1 MIMKR
6 VLSFMLAFM
15 AAFVLM
21 SNANAYEV
29 RFADMQHCTYSAL
42 LNNHDFTGGEVNEYD
57 YLVVICKAN
66 PGWRFSYNS
75 SKMYIWEEYLY
86 SGLFTDGVYVF
97 QEPDMFAPDMG
108 LNVKLLDATSA
119 RIFWTDQSG
128 DFTVFRLWVSG
139 EKLTGNPDYWKNVI
153 ETGDYAYE
161 ATDLVA
167 GRTYYVYLQ
176 GGTLTGYT
184 GDVVSLSFTAQ
195 EPGDPCTITIDMTD
209 TYGDGWDGG
218 GGLHFF
224 ENGVETFFTL
234 KDGTHGTETYVSN
247 GDPVQIIWEEGYS
260 SSERG
265 FTVTNGEGTILLKV
279 TPPDVQYF
287 STGDTL
293 FNGYLCQ
300 YACGA
305 TINGL
310 SWNTG
315 ENGKYILGWMSED
328 ADSYEVAV
336 IQKNNPTK
344 EDLEKVAV
352 PVTGETYTFT
362 GKDRAFYKAFVR
374 GICEATGEKGKWSSV
389 DVCRAE
395 YDWNDSIIKAWSKD
409 ITLDYVESGELME
422 NALIYSDGGDI
433 YPSLCYHLTLAE
445 ETDVDFIF
453 VSTEINNY
461 GFSLLQDTMPGK
473 PLQYLGWMS
482 GNVQRQLKGDFY
494 ICLETEGQFGEYTL
508 KIQKPKQLTAKTITL
523 DYDEAGDF
531 KQATDF
537 ALPPMGMIAF
547 CKAFKFIPAD
557 TVDVLIRLSSSNM
570 SSGVGYLMY
579 QNRISEETFLTGR
592 PAGSSYEGTFLK
604 DTTYY
609 IVVASVPYSGGSIAD
624 TYNFSIMSVK
634 TASTP
639 TTAID
644 LDAYVDDAYSPS
656 NFITEFGRSGKV
668 YEYVAKAHDKIA
680 FTLEAYNAPV
690 DDPSWLENFYV
701 KIYKDTVGGSFV
713 ESTDASQSWIQQPIT
728 ITGSTEG
735 IHYFFVVYHEYDMA
749 ANYRLIVRKEQN
761 PDSIETI
768 ATIEVGSTYRAD
780 ISVEDQLDTHFSY
793 GGYADAIKP
802 YKVHLEKDKNYKVFV
817 HTLPEMSTH
826 TWYDDFYIA
835 LFDPKVKTG
844 DFWAHVKCY
853 RREAVS
859 DDNWQVLNIEADTT
873 ADYTLLLSAYV
884 DRKFSSD
891 YLRFDFAVEEVVDLE
906 ELAANSP
913 LVTDNYTVSGTF
925 TDDVKVLPMPTYG
938 FHADPQSWIEENGA
952 FNAVMCGVKVAR
964 GDTVFV
970 EFGGDADG
978 MIHIF
983 NPYAPF
989 GPTNP
994 LIINEHPY
1002 SYPYE
1007 KGFMVNTLTSESYPD
1022 TVVFPVIGSF
1032 VNVSLDDLAYTFRV
1046 ATSSQALAPVAVT
1059 PKVNKS
1065 SITISKTDGVAAA
1078 QAELGKLVL
1087 TAVPQNGGDVLNL
1100 TNNPFEW
1107 FIDLDAN
1114 IARYD
1119 FNDADLPLGYVF
1131 AGTNPSVEV
1140 TIRRGKSGI
1149 EEVEEEA
1156 SVESEVKARKVM
1168 INGHILIITPNGTFD
1183 MFGRRVE

>member
-1 MIMKR
+1 MF
-6 VLSFMLAFM
+6 SLA
-15 AAFVLM
+15 
-21 SNANAYEV
+21 SS
-29 RFADMQHCTYSAL
+29 DI
-42 LNNHDFTGGEVNEYD
+42 NEY
-57 YLVVICKAN
+57 VFI
-66 PGWRFSYNS
+66 
-75 SKMYIWEEYLY
+75 
-86 SGLFTDGVYVF
+86 VY
-97 QEPDMFAPDMG
+97 Q
-108 LNVKLLDATSA
+108 
-119 RIFWTDQSG
+119 
-128 DFTVFRLWVSG
+128 
-139 EKLTGNPDYWKNVI
+139 
-153 ETGDYAYE
+153 
-161 ATDLVA
+161 
-167 GRTYYVYLQ
+167 
-176 GGTLTGYT
+176 
-184 GDVVSLSFTAQ
+184 
-195 EPGDPCTITIDMTD
+195 
-209 TYGDGWDGG
+209 
-218 GGLHFF
+218 
-224 ENGVETFFTL
+224 
-234 KDGTHGTETYVSN
+234 
-247 GDPVQIIWEEGYS
+247 
-260 SSERG
+260 
-265 FTVTNGEGTILLKV
+265 
-279 TPPDVQYF
+279 
-287 STGDTL
+287 DTL
-293 FNGYLCQ
+293 
-300 YACGA
+300 A
-305 TINGL
+305 
-310 SWNTG
+310 
-315 ENGKYILGWMSED
+315 
-328 ADSYEVAV
+328 
-336 IQKNNPTK
+336 
-344 EDLEKVAV
+344 
-352 PVTGETYTFT
+352 
-362 GKDRAFYKAFVR
+362 
-374 GICEATGEKGKWSSV
+374 
-389 DVCRAE
+389 
-395 YDWNDSIIKAWSKD
+395 
-409 ITLDYVESGELME
+409 
-422 NALIYSDGGDI
+422 
-433 YPSLCYHLTLAE
+433 
-445 ETDVDFIF
+445 
-453 VSTEINNY
+453 
-461 GFSLLQDTMPGK
+461 GK
-473 PLQYLGWMS
+473 PLKMVEIIPS
-482 GNVQRQLKGDFY
+482 GLLRMKGDYY
-494 ICLETEGQFGEYTL
+494 IMFETNRQFGEYTL
-508 KIQKPKQLTAKTITL
+508 KIQRPKQLTAKTITL

-531 KQATDF
+531 TQATDF
-537 ALPPMGMIAF
+537 VLPPMGIPGL
-547 CKAFKFIPAD
+547 CKAFKITPTD
-557 TVDVLIRLSSSNM
+557 TVDALIRLTSSNTSM
-570 SSGVGYLMY
+570 GVEYFLY
-579 QNRISEETFLTGR
+579 QNSISDETIITER
-592 PAGSSYEGTFLK
+592 PAGDSYEGKFLK
-604 DTTYY
+604 DSTYY
-609 IVVASVPYSGGSIAD
+609 IVAASVPYNSGTIVD
-624 TYNFSIMSVK
+624 TYNISIMSVK
-634 TASTP
+634 TTSTP

-644 LDAYVDDAYSPS
+644 LDAYVDDSYSPS
-656 NFITEFGRSGKV
+656 NFITELGRSGKV

-680 FTLEAYNAPV
+680 FSLEAYNPPV
-690 DDPSWLENFYV
+690 DDPYWLENFYV

-713 ESTDASQSWIQQPIT
+713 EGTDASQSWIQQPIT

-859 DDNWQVLNIEADTT
+859 DDNWQVLDIAADTT

-913 LVTDNYTVSGTF
+913 LVRDNYTVSGIF
-925 TDDVKVLPMPTYG
+925 ADDAKVPSMPTYG

-1046 ATSSQALAPVAVT
+1046 ATSSQALAPVVVT
-1059 PKVNKS
+1059 PKANKS

-1078 QAELGKLVL
+1078 QTELGKLVL

-1114 IARYD
+1114 IARYE

-1140 TIRRGKSGI
+1140 TIKRGKVGI
-1149 EEVEEEA
+1149 EEVEEDTIIA
-1156 SVESEVKARKVM
+1156 SESVARKVLR
-1168 INGHILIITPNGTFD
+1168 NGHILIITPNGTFD
-1183 MFGRRVE
+1183 MFGRKVE

>member
-1 MIMKR
+1 MKR
-6 VLSFMLAFM
+6 ILSFFLAFT
-15 AAFVLM
+15 AAFVLT
-21 SNANAYEV
+21 SKANAYEV

-42 LNNHDFTGGEVNEYD
+42 LNDHDFTGGEVNLGD
-57 YLVVICKAN
+57 HLLVICKAN
-66 PGWRFSYNS
+66 PGWRFGYNS

-128 DFTVFRLWVSG
+128 DFTAFRLWVSG

-153 ETGDYAYE
+153 ETEDYVYE

-167 GRTYYVYLQ
+167 GRTYYIYLQ
-176 GGTLTGYT
+176 GGTLIGYT

-195 EPGDPCTITIDMTD
+195 EPGDPCTITVDMID

-260 SSERG
+260 NSERG

-279 TPPDVQYF
+279 TPPDVQDLN
-287 STGDTL
+287 TGDTL

-362 GKDRAFYKAFVR
+362 GKDHAFYKAFVR
-374 GICEATGEKGKWSSV
+374 GICEATGEKGKWNSI

-433 YPSLCYHLTLAE
+433 YPTLCYHLTLAE

-482 GNVQRQLKGDFY
+482 GNVQRRLKGDFY

-537 ALPPMGMIAF
+537 ALPPMEMIAF
-547 CKAFKFIPAD
+547 CKAFKIIPVD
-557 TVDVLIRLSSSNM
+557 TVDVLIRLTSSNKT
-570 SSGVGYLMY
+570 SGVGYLMY
-579 QNRISEETFLTGR
+579 QNSISDETFLTGR
-592 PAGSSYEGTFLK
+592 PAGSSYEGKLLK
-604 DTTYY
+604 DSTYY
-609 IVVASVPYSGGSIAD
+609 IVVASVPYSGGTIAD

-668 YEYVAKAHDKIA
+668 YEYVAKQYEKIN
-680 FTLEAYNAPV
+680 FSLEAYNPPA
-690 DDPSWLENFYV
+690 DDPYWLENFYV
-701 KIYKDTVGGSFV
+701 YIYKDTVDGSFV
-713 ESTDASQSWIQQPIT
+713 NNIDASESYIYTTANLI
-728 ITGSTEG
+728 GSTEG
-735 IHYFFVVYHEYDMA
+735 THYFFVVYHEYDMA
-749 ANYRLIVRKEQN
+749 ANYRLVVRKQQN
-761 PDSIETI
+761 PDSIEAI

-780 ISVEDQLDTHFSY
+780 ISVDDMYEPNLFY
-793 GGYADAIKP
+793 GDPSAIKP
-802 YKVHLEKDKNYKVFV
+802 YQVHLEKDKQYKVFV

-826 TWYDDFYIA
+826 TWYDEFYIA

-844 DFWAHVKCY
+844 DFSSHLLASERGTVQ
-853 RREAVS
+853 
-859 DDNWQVLNIEADTT
+859 DNWFVLTVSTDTT
-873 ADYTLLLSAYV
+873 ADYTLILGAYV
-884 DRKFSSD
+884 DRKFSSE

-906 ELAANSP
+906 EMAANSP

-925 TDDVKVLPMPTYG
+925 TDDAKVLPMPVYG
-938 FHADPQSWIEENGA
+938 FHANPQSWIEENGA
-952 FNAVMCGVKVAR
+952 FNAVMCGIKVGK

-970 EFGGDADG
+970 EFGGDADA
-978 MIHIF
+978 MIHLF
-983 NPYAPF
+983 DPYAPF
-989 GPTNP
+989 GSNNP

-1007 KGFMVNTLTSESYPD
+1007 KGFIVNTHTASTDPD
-1022 TVVFPVIGSF
+1022 SVVFPVIGSF
-1032 VNVSLDDLAYTFRV
+1032 VNVSLDDVAYTLRV
-1046 ATSSQALAPVAVT
+1046 ATHSQDLAPVVVT
-1059 PKVNKS
+1059 PRVNKS
-1065 SITISKTDGVAAA
+1065 SITIADDAGIAVA
-1078 QAELGKLVL
+1078 QTELGKLAL

-1107 FIDLDAN
+1107 VIDLDAN

-1119 FNDADLPLGYVF
+1119 FNDADLPMGYVF

>member
-1 MIMKR
+1 MKR
-6 VLSFMLAFM
+6 ILSFFLAFM
-15 AAFVLM
+15 AAFVLT

-29 RFADMQHCTYSAL
+29 RFADMPHCTYSAL
-42 LNNHDFTGGEVNEYD
+42 LNDHDFTGGEVNLGD
-57 YLVVICKAN
+57 HLLVIFNAN

-75 SKMYIWEEYLY
+75 SKMYIWDNYLY
-86 SGLFTDGVYVF
+86 SGQFTDGVFVF
-97 QEPDMFAPDMG
+97 LEPDMFAMDMG

-119 RIFWTDQSG
+119 RIYWTDDSG
-128 DFTVFRLWVSG
+128 DFTAFRLWVSA

-153 ETGDYAYE
+153 ETENYVYD

-184 GDVVSLSFTAQ
+184 GEVVTLSFTAQ
-195 EPGDPCTITIDMTD
+195 APSDPCTITVDMTD

-260 SSERG
+260 NSERG

-279 TPPDVQYF
+279 TPPDASAL
-287 STGDTL
+287 STGDVL

-305 TINGL
+305 TISGL

-315 ENGKYILGWMSED
+315 DNGKYILGWMSED

-344 EDLEKVAV
+344 EDLDKVAV
-352 PVTGETYTFT
+352 PVAEESYTFT
-362 GKDRAFYKAFVR
+362 GKDHAFYKAFVR
-374 GICEATGEKGKWSSV
+374 GICAATGEKGKWSSI
-389 DVCRAE
+389 DVCKGE

-422 NALIYSDGGDI
+422 NALIFAEGGYI
-433 YPSLCYHLTLAE
+433 YPTLCYHLTLADS
-445 ETDVDFIF
+445 TDVDFIF
-453 VSTEINNY
+453 VSTEIKSY
-461 GFSLLQDTMPGK
+461 GFSLLQDTVPGK

-482 GNVQRQLKGDFY
+482 GNVQRRLKGDFY
-494 ICLETEGQFGEYTL
+494 ICFNTEGQFGEYTL

-531 KQATDF
+531 TQAAEI
-537 ALPPMGMIAF
+537 ALPPMGLIAF
-547 CKAFKFIPAD
+547 CKAFKFTPAD
-557 TVDVLIRLSSSNM
+557 TVDALIRLTSSNTSM
-570 SSGVGYLMY
+570 GVEYFLY
-579 QNRISEETFLTGR
+579 QNSISDETIITER

-680 FTLEAYNAPV
+680 YSLEAYNPPV

-761 PDSIETI
+761 PDSIEAI

-913 LVTDNYTVSGTF
+913 LVSDNYTVSGTF
-925 TDDVKVLPMPTYG
+925 TDDVKVLPMPAYG
-938 FHADPQSWIEENGA
+938 FHANPQSWIEENGA
-952 FNAVMCGVKVAR
+952 FNAVMCGIKVGK

-970 EFGGDADG
+970 EFGGDADA
-978 MIHIF
+978 MIHLF
-983 NPYAPF
+983 DPYAPF
-989 GPTNP
+989 GSNNP

-1007 KGFMVNTLTSESYPD
+1007 KGFIVNTLTSESYPD

-1032 VNVSLDDLAYTFRV
+1032 VNVSLDDVAYTLRV
-1046 ATSSQALAPVAVT
+1046 ATHSQDLAPIVVT
-1059 PKVNKS
+1059 PRVNKS
-1065 SITISKTDGVAAA
+1065 SITISKTDGIAAA

-1087 TAVPQNGGDVLNL
+1087 TAVPQNGSDVLNL

-1140 TIRRGKSGI
+1140 TIKRGKVGI
-1149 EEVEEEA
+1149 EEVEEDTIIA
-1156 SVESEVKARKVM
+1156 SESVARKVLR
-1168 INGHILIITPNGTFD
+1168 NGHILIITPNGTFD